1 MTQRAFD
8 QLCPV
13 VGIKR
18 ACELTGRAR
27 SGHYRKLKPK
37 LPVLGP
43 PAPRPL
49 PERTL
54 SKEEQHGVLAIMN
67 SGRFCDFAPEQIYA
81 TLLDEGLY
89 LCSAR
94 TMYRLLNAH
103 GEVKERRKQATHPAK
118 VKPEL
123 IAEKP
128 NEIWS
133 WDITKLHGPAKRVY
147 FDLLVA
153 LDIFSRYAL
162 GWLVV
167 ERASSEIAKRWLNEL
182 VVRHQ
187 IPKGTLTIHQD
198 RGTEMTGKPVVQLL
212 DDLQIN
218 RSYSRP
224 RVSNDNPYS
233 EAGFKTLKYH
243 PTFPENFGSA
253 QDARSYCDTFFGFY
267 NHEHRHS
274 GIGFY
279 TPASVHFGTAS
290 EIREGRQHTLEL
302 AHVAHPERF
311 VRGVPQASNL
321 PEASWI
327 NKPEEPTETTETK
340 VSDPMLLAAATT

>member
-1 MTQRAFD
+1 MTQPVFEE
-8 QLCPV
+8 LCPV
-13 VGIKR
+13 VGIEK
-18 ACELTGRAR
+18 ACQLTGRAR
-27 SGHYRKLKPK
+27 ASHYRKVKPK
-37 LPVLGP
+37 PAVFGP
-43 PAPRPL
+43 PAPRPT
-49 PERTL
+49 PERAL
-54 SKEEQHGVLAIMN
+54 SKTEQQHVLAVMN
-67 SGRFCDFAPEQIYA
+67 SERFCDFAPEQIYA
-81 TLLDEGLY
+81 TLLDEGIY

-94 TMYRLLNAH
+94 TMYRLLSAH

-167 ERASSEIAKRWLNEL
+167 ERATSEIAKQWLDGL

-187 IPKGTLTIHQD
+187 IPRGTLTIHQD

-212 DDLQIN
+212 DDLQIH

-243 PTFPENFGSA
+243 PTFPESFGSV
-253 QDARSYCDTFFGFY
+253 QDARVYCDTFFAFY

-279 TPASVHFGTAS
+279 TPASVHFDTAA
-290 EIREGRQHTLEL
+290 EVRDARQQTLEL
-302 AHVAHPERF
+302 AHMAHPERF
-311 VRGVPQASNL
+311 VNGVPKAADL
-321 PEASWI
+321 PEAAWI
-327 NKPEEPTETTETK
+327 NRPEEQTAKDETK
-340 VSDPMLLAAATT
+340 ESDSTLLTAATT

>member
-1 MTQRAFD
+1 MTQPAFD
-8 QLCPV
+8 ELCPV

-27 SGHYRKLKPK
+27 AGHYRKLNPQQ
-37 LPVLGP
+37 PVFGP

-54 SKEEQHGVLAIMN
+54 SKEEQHNVLTVMN
-67 SGRFCDFAPEQIYA
+67 SARFCDFAPEQIYA
-81 TLLDEGLY
+81 TLLDEGVY

-94 TMYRLLNAH
+94 TMYCLLDAH

-128 NEIWS
+128 NDIWS
-133 WDITKLHGPAKRVY
+133 WDITKLHGPLRRVY

-167 ERASSEIAKRWLNEL
+167 KRASSEIAKKWLDGL

-187 IPKGTLTIHQD
+187 ITKGTLTIHQD

-233 EAGFKTLKYH
+233 EAGFRTLKYH
-243 PTFPENFGSA
+243 PTFPDNFGSV
-253 QDARSYCDTFFGFY
+253 QDARSYCEQFFGFY

-274 GIGFY
+274 SIGFY
-279 TPASVHFGTAS
+279 TPASVHFSTAA
-290 EIREGRQHTLEL
+290 EVREGRQRTLEHRARCTSTAL
-302 AHVAHPERF
+302 CARCSTSVETSRS
-311 VRGVPQASNL
+311 RMDQQTRRTEGGGQDAS
-321 PEASWI
+321 
-327 NKPEEPTETTETK
+327 T
-340 VSDPMLLAAATT
+340 